1 MNKPNAVAD
10 DVRPARL
17 HWRPYVGALGYHVSC
32 RKRHGSLRS
41 EEAVSGTR
49 PAGSWPA
56 HIADSPAS
64 TLLTSPADDGQAT
77 GARRTV
83 GGRFIQVLAG
93 DATRAI
99 SGLTLLLEKLSCR
112 RGQLLAFACLLSSP
126 LHAQKAP
133 LAERDIADIA
143 TLLMLEDTR
152 DFNSDVLQRILR
164 SEHPELRRRAA
175 LSIARI
181 NDARGRAL
189 VRAAYPDRDTAVS
202 ATLVF
207 GVGQMKDSAAVMWL
221 DTLLKD
227 PNTPVTVAFEAARS
241 LGKIRTPNARG
252 VLASYLAHVH
262 EAAGTR
268 AVIGEAL
275 LSMGRFK
282 TRGDFAPVVRH
293 TRSRDE
299 EVRWR
304 AAWALG
310 VSGDPATVPELL
322 RLSAD
327 RSAIV
332 RSWAV
337 SGLTA
342 LRVDSSSVTRAAAL
356 QRLVAASQDTDRRVS
371 TEAIRAMIGYDDDA
385 SFEVLRH
392 AVDSRDTWLSVSAA
406 EALARRRNRT
416 DDAIAAL
423 MRAAQP
429 DRPSALRIAAVFSLY
444 ALRPESARAPGE
456 ALATD
461 TLPLS
466 QQTAAELAAL
476 LASKPSANQP
486 TPDPPDVSAPP
497 RPIQT
502 GRTAADYRA
511 LAERW
516 VVPVYRGEPAP
527 RIEWKTPRGVV
538 ELELHSADAPLA
550 SEVLM
555 QLLAVGAFIG
565 SEFDRVV
572 PNFVAQQ
579 STLGREIELR
589 DEVTRRGLTRGNL
602 SWGSWVL
609 DRGVP
614 TYTLG
619 IVPQPHNEGD
629 FTTLGHVVRGME
641 VVDRIELGDRIIS
654 ARRIR

>member
-1 MNKPNAVAD
+1 
-10 DVRPARL
+10 
-17 HWRPYVGALGYHVSC
+17 
-32 RKRHGSLRS
+32 
-41 EEAVSGTR
+41 
-49 PAGSWPA
+49 
-56 HIADSPAS
+56 
-64 TLLTSPADDGQAT
+64 
-77 GARRTV
+77 
-83 GGRFIQVLAG
+83 
-93 DATRAI
+93 
-99 SGLTLLLEKLSCR
+99 
-112 RGQLLAFACLLSSP
+112 LLAFACLLSSP
-126 LHAQKAP
+126 LHAQKVP

-227 PNTPVTVAFEAARS
+227 FNTPPTVAFEAARS
-241 LGKIRTPNARG
+241 LGKIRTPTARG
-252 VLASYLAHVH
+252 VLASYLSHVN

-282 TRGDFAPVVRH
+282 TRYDIAPVMRH
-293 TRSRDE
+293 SRSRDE

-304 AAWALG
+304 AAWALRR
-310 VSGDPATVPELL
+310 SGDPAAVPELL

-337 SGLTA
+337 FGLTA
-342 LRVDSSSVTRAAAL
+342 LRVDSSGVTRAAAL
-356 QRLVAASQDTDRRVS
+356 QRLIVASHDTDRRVS
-371 TEAIRAMIGYDDDA
+371 TAAIRAMIGYDDDA

-406 EALARRRNRT
+406 EALARRSNRT

-429 DRPSALRIAAVFSLY
+429 DRPSALRITAVYSLY
-444 ALRPESARAPGE
+444 ALRPESARVPGE

-466 QQTAAELAAL
+466 QRTAAGLATL

-486 TPDPPDVSAPP
+486 IPTEPDVRAPQ
-497 RPIQT
+497 RPILT
-502 GRTAADYRA
+502 GRTAAYYRA

-516 VVPVYRGEPAP
+516 VVPGYRDEPAP
-527 RIEWKTPRGVV
+527 RIEWKTPRGVI

-555 QLLAVGAFIG
+555 QLLADNAFAG
-565 SEFDRVV
+565 SEFYRVEA
-572 PNFVAQQ
+572 NFVAQQ
-579 STLGREIELR
+579 SEIGRGIVLR

-602 SWGSWVL
+602 SWGSWL
-609 DRGVP
+609 PDTGPP

-619 IVPQPHNEGD
+619 IIPQPHNEGD

-641 VVDRIELGDRIIS
+641 VMDRIQMGDRIIS

>member
-1 MNKPNAVAD
+1 MND
-10 DVRPARL
+10 F
-17 HWRPYVGALGYHVSC
+17 ALRQRNRGYF
-32 RKRHGSLRS
+32 L
-41 EEAVSGTR
+41 
-49 PAGSWPA
+49 PAGLVILSRRRVR
-56 HIADSPAS
+56 
-64 TLLTSPADDGQAT
+64 LLS
-77 GARRTV
+77 
-83 GGRFIQVLAG
+83 
-93 DATRAI
+93 
-99 SGLTLLLEKLSCR
+99 
-112 RGQLLAFACLLSSP
+112 FACLLSSP

-152 DFNSDVLQRILR
+152 DFNSDVIQRILR
-164 SEHPELRRRAA
+164 SEHPEMRRRAA

-181 NDARGRAL
+181 NDPRGRAI
-189 VRAAYPDRDTAVS
+189 VRAAYPDTDTAVS

-207 GVGQMKDSAAVMWL
+207 GVGQMKDSAAAMWL

-241 LGKIRTPNARG
+241 LGKIRTPNARS
-252 VLASYLAHVH
+252 VLANYLAHVN
-262 EAAGTR
+262 EAKGTR

-275 LSMGRFK
+275 LSIGRFK
-282 TRGDFAPVVRH
+282 TRGDIGPLLRH

-304 AAWALG
+304 AAWALR
-310 VSGDPATVPELL
+310 VSGDPAAVPELL

-342 LRVDSSSVTRAAAL
+342 LRVDSSGVTRGAAL
-356 QRLVAASQDTDRRVS
+356 ERLLAASRDRDRRVS
-371 TEAIRAMIGYDDDA
+371 TEAIRAMTGYDDDA

-392 AVDSRDTWLSVSAA
+392 AVDSRDVWLSVSAA
-406 EALARRRNRT
+406 EALARRSNRA

-423 MRAAQP
+423 IRAAQL
-429 DRPSALRIAAVFSLY
+429 DRPSALRIAAVFSVY

-466 QQTAAELAAL
+466 QQAAAAL
-476 LASKPSANQP
+476 ATMLASKPGATRPAP
-486 TPDPPDVSAPP
+486 TPPDVSPP
-497 RPIQT
+497 QRPIPT
-502 GRTAADYRA
+502 GKTAAQYRT

-516 VVPVYRGEPAP
+516 VLPSYRGEPAP

-555 QLLAVGAFIG
+555 QLLADNAFVG
-565 SEFDRVV
+565 SEFNRVV

-579 STLGREIELR
+579 KTLGRGIVLR

-619 IVPQPHNEGD
+619 IIPQPHNEGD

-641 VVDRIELGDRIIS
+641 VVDRIQTGDRIIS

>member
-1 MNKPNAVAD
+1 MTFH
-10 DVRPARL
+10 RPDCS
-17 HWRPYVGALGYHVSC
+17 GAHLGPLDCHVSC
-32 RKRHGSLRS
+32 RKRHGWLRS
-41 EEAVSGTR
+41 AEAVSGTR
-49 PAGSWPA
+49 AAGTWPA

-221 DTLLKD
+221 DTLLKE

-252 VLASYLAHVH
+252 VLASYLAHVN

-275 LSMGRFK
+275 LSIGRFK
-282 TRGDFAPVVRH
+282 TRGDIAPVVRH

-304 AAWALG
+304 AAWALRG
-310 VSGDPATVPELL
+310 GGPATVPELL

-342 LRVDSSSVTRAAAL
+342 LRVDSSGVTRAAAL

-371 TEAIRAMIGYDDDA
+371 TEAIGAMIDYDDDA

-466 QQTAAELAAL
+466 QQAAAELATL

-486 TPDPPDVSAPP
+486 IPTPPDVSAPQ
-497 RPIQT
+497 RPIRT
-502 GRTAADYRA
+502 GRTAAYYRA

-579 STLGREIELR
+579 NTLGRGIVLR

-609 DRGVP
+609 DRGIP

-641 VVDRIELGDRIIS
+641 VVDRIQMGDRIIS

>member
-1 MNKPNAVAD
+1 MNKPNAVSMTFH
-10 DVRPARL
+10 RPD
-17 HWRPYVGALGYHVSC
+17 C
-32 RKRHGSLRS
+32 
-41 EEAVSGTR
+41 
-49 PAGSWPA
+49 
-56 HIADSPAS
+56 
-64 TLLTSPADDGQAT
+64 T

-99 SGLTLLLEKLSCR
+99 CGLTLLLEKLSCR

-152 DFNSDVLQRILR
+152 DFKSDVLQRILR

-189 VRAAYPDRDTAVS
+189 ARAAYPDRDTAVS

-221 DTLLKD
+221 DTLLKE
-227 PNTPVTVAFEAARS
+227 PNTPATVAFEAARS

-252 VLASYLAHVH
+252 VLASYLAHVN

-275 LSMGRFK
+275 LSIGRFK
-282 TRGDFAPVVRH
+282 TRGDIAPVVRH

-304 AAWALG
+304 AAWALRG
-310 VSGDPATVPELL
+310 EGGDPATVPELL

-342 LRVDSSSVTRAAAL
+342 LRVDSSGVTRAAAL

-371 TEAIRAMIGYDDDA
+371 TEAIRAMIDYDDDA
-385 SFEVLRH
+385 SFEALRH

-406 EALARRRNRT
+406 EVLASRRNRT

-423 MRAAQP
+423 IRAAQP
-429 DRPSALRIAAVFSLY
+429 DRPSALRIAAVRSLY

-466 QQTAAELAAL
+466 QQAAAELATL
-476 LASKPSANQP
+476 LAGKPSANWP
-486 TPDPPDVSAPP
+486 PPDVSAPQ
-497 RPIQT
+497 RPIRT
-502 GRTAADYRA
+502 GKTAADYRA

-527 RIEWKTPRGVV
+527 RIEWRTPRGVV
-538 ELELHSADAPLA
+538 ELELHSADAPLG

-555 QLLAVGAFIG
+555 QLLADGAFVG

-579 STLGREIELR
+579 STLGREIVLR

-619 IVPQPHNEGD
+619 ITPQAHNEGD

-641 VVDRIELGDRIIS
+641 VVDRIQMGDRIIS

>member
-1 MNKPNAVAD
+1 MNKPNAASNNVS
-10 DVRPARL
+10 PTRL
-17 HWRPYVGALGYHVSC
+17 HWRAYVGALGYQVRC
-32 RKRHGSLRS
+32 RKRHGWLL
-41 EEAVSGTR
+41 
-49 PAGSWPA
+49 SW
-56 HIADSPAS
+56 
-64 TLLTSPADDGQAT
+64 
-77 GARRTV
+77 
-83 GGRFIQVLAG
+83 
-93 DATRAI
+93 
-99 SGLTLLLEKLSCR
+99 R
-112 RGQLLAFACLLSSP
+112 RGQLVALACLLSSP
-126 LHAQKAP
+126 LLAQKAP

-207 GVGQMKDSAAVMWL
+207 GVGQLKDTSAVMWL

-241 LGKIRTPNARG
+241 LGKVRTPNARG
-252 VLASYLAHVH
+252 VLASYLAHVN

-275 LSMGRFK
+275 LSIGRFK
-282 TRGDFAPVVRH
+282 TRGDIAPAVRH
-293 TRSRDE
+293 ARSRDD

-304 AAWALG
+304 AAWALR
-310 VSGDPATVPELL
+310 VSGDPAAVPELL
-322 RLSAD
+322 RMSAD

-342 LRVDSSSVTRAAAL
+342 LRVDTSGVTRAAAL

-423 MRAAQP
+423 LRAAQP

-444 ALRPESARAPGE
+444 FLRPESARAPGE
-456 ALATD
+456 ALAAD
-461 TLPLS
+461 TLPAS
-466 QQTAAELAAL
+466 QRAAAEIATL

-486 TPDPPDVSAPP
+486 IPTPPDESAPQ
-497 RPIQT
+497 RPIRT
-502 GRTAADYRA
+502 GKTAADYRA

-516 VVPVYRGEPAP
+516 VVPGYRGEPAP

-555 QLLAVGAFIG
+555 QLLADNAFVG
-565 SEFDRVV
+565 SEFYRIA

-579 STLGREIELR
+579 SELGRGIELR

-602 SWGSWVL
+602 SWGSWGL
-609 DRGVP
+609 DMGVP

-619 IVPQPHNEGD
+619 ISPQPHNEGE

-641 VVDRIELGDRIIS
+641 VVDRIQMGDRIIS
-654 ARRIR
+654 AQRIR